1 MKYLE
6 LPRTTKA
13 LAAYFIVLTISATIK
28 SELITEHID
37 ISIKSF
43 FRLIN
48 YVTLP
53 ITLFFSVALIVA
65 TNLMVWNMI
74 KIHQIFIDFSVWLIT
89 LQTTFKVLIISEL
102 FKLGLVYLFLLDDL
116 NKKIISED
124 FMKNTFYFKL
134 SILCDIAFY
143 ALFSVLIFFNLKSV
157 LKNSI
162 KTRILIGSYIFMA
175 YTLEY
180 IYYLT

>member
-6 LPRTTKA
+6 LPRTTKTI
-13 LAAYFIVLTISATIK
+13 AAYLIVLTVSATIK

-37 ISIKSF
+37 ISLKSF

-48 YVTLP
+48 YITLP
-53 ITLFFSVALIVA
+53 ITLFFSIALIVV

-102 FKLGLVYLFLLDDL
+102 FKLSLVYLFLLDDL
-116 NKKIISED
+116 NVKIISTD
-124 FMKNTFYFKL
+124 FMRNTFYFKL
-134 SILCDIAFY
+134 TTISDISFY
-143 ALFSVLIFFNLKSV
+143 ALFSILILFDLKP
-157 LKNSI
+157 LIQKSI
-162 KTRILIGSYIFMA
+162 KTRLTISSYLFTA